1 MKRNILFG
9 SVLAAALSVGVG
21 AQTGRAARRGG
32 RDCRAGRHGR
42 SGHASTSSKQAGGKQ
57 SEGTS
62 P

>member
-21 AQTGRAARRGG
+21 AQTGAGGQAG

-42 SGHASTSSKQAGGKQ
+42 SGHAVEQQQAGRRQ
-57 SEGTS
+57 AVR
-62 P
+62 